1 MLKHGFHSNHTGINP
16 DCRLLNGADLSSD
29 DLAIG
34 ERYLF
39 GDACNCPGREF
50 DISHAHSV
58 AKAIYASGRFK
69 YPHLW
74 DKARKY
80 AESEECRT
88 FEKLSSLGSG
98 AASGSAKPVV
108 NPNRFQAFKVNL
120 STHAERREYHTGL
133 TFEQARCPKTF
144 PLGRLHDDKG
154 PYMWTY
160 SLMDDYPGGVR
171 R

>member
-1 MLKHGFHSNHTGINP
+1 MMKHGFYSNNIAANP
-16 DCRLLNGADLSSD
+16 DCKLLNGSDLSSD
-29 DLAIG
+29 DLVVA

-39 GDACNCPGREF
+39 GDPCNSPGREF
-50 DISHAHSV
+50 DIAHAHAV
-58 AKAIYASGRFK
+58 ANAIYASGRFK

-74 DKARKY
+74 DKARQY

-88 FEKLSSLGSG
+88 LEKLSKVGSV
-98 AASGSAKPVV
+98 APSGSEKPELK
-108 NPNRFQAFKVNL
+108 PNRFQAFKVNL
-120 STHAERREYHTGL
+120 STHAERRDYHTGL
-133 TFEQARCPKTF
+133 TFEQARCPVTF
-144 PLGRLHDDKG
+144 PLGRLYDDQG